1 MTLQDLLNRRI
12 TTYLAACSEGKRHPD
27 HIGMYYAGGTL
38 CLSFDITAA
47 TVTEAKAKAWNMA
60 IQAGML
66 NPRIVK
72 TVKREATS

>member
-1 MTLQDLLNRRI
+1 MTNFHC
-12 TTYLAACSEGKRHPD
+12 TVHPKKKD
-27 HIGMYYAGGTL
+27 KWWPT

-72 TVKREATS
+72 TVKREATNG